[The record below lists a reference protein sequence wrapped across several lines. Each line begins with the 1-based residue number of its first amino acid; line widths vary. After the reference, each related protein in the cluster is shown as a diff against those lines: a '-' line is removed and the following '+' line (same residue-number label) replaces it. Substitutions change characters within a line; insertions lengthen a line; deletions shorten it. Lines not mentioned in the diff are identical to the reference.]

1 MKKLILATVAIFA
14 LVGCG
19 GGGGNNNTSLPSGS
33 LDKTFATNGVKTD
46 GGADDD
52 YIYDLKCK
60 ADNYILTA
68 GVIEKSSGEWDSVL
82 SGYKDNGAPDDSFA
96 SNGKVYSSLSGNDEV
111 IRLTTDSNGNIY
123 LIGFSTHSNGDK
135 EFMLAKF
142 KPDGSIDSSFGS
154 SGMVK
159 EWVNGH
165 NIRGSAIAFYNNY
178 IVTGK
183 VDDTTKQITIEKF
196 DLNGNKD
203 ATFGVGIG
211 GSKSKEINDITID
224 SSGNVYAVGYIENS
238 NEDILLVKL
247 KANGTLD
254 TNFGSN
260 GLKIFDKNN
269 EDNKG
274 MAIKLDSSNHI
285 IVAGLSGDYM
295 YLTRLDLDGNLDTT
309 FGNNGAIVYSSAK
322 SGAYDLILDSNEDI
336 LVTGGIAGANSGEYF
351 MSIWKYDITG
361 SAVISFG
368 NNGLAKF
375 DTGEHL
381 NIGFA
386 IDIDNNGKI
395 VVGGSSKQSSNEL
408 QATIWRVNP

>member
-1 MKKLILATVAIFA
+1 MKKLILTAVAIFA

-19 GGGGNNNTSLPSGS
+19 GGGSGTSLPSGS

-46 GGADDD
+46 GGVDDD

-68 GVIEKSSGEWDSVL
+68 GVTEKSSGEWDSVL
-82 SGYKDNGAPDDSFA
+82 SRYKDNGAPDDSFKG
-96 SNGKVYSSLSGNDEV
+96 NGKVYPLLSGDDEV
-111 IRLTTDSNGNIY
+111 VRLTTDSNGNIY

-142 KPDGSIDSSFGS
+142 KPDGNIDSSFGS

-165 NIRGSAIAFYNNY
+165 DIKGCAIAFYNNY

-183 VDDTTKQITIEKF
+183 IDDTTKQITIEKF
-196 DLNGNKD
+196 DLDGNKD
-203 ATFGVGIG
+203 ATFGVGISS
-211 GSKSKEINDITID
+211 SKTKDINDITID
-224 SSGNVYAVGYIENS
+224 SSGNVYAVGYIKNS
-238 NEDILLVKL
+238 NDDILLIKL
-247 KANGTLD
+247 KANGILD

-269 EDNKG
+269 EDNRG
-274 MAIKLDSSNHI
+274 MALKLDSSNHI
-285 IVAGLSGDYM
+285 IVAGRSGNHM
-295 YLTRLDLDGNLDTT
+295 YLTRLNLDGSLDTT
-309 FGNNGAIVYSSAK
+309 FGDNGAIVYSSAE
-322 SGAYDLILDSNEDI
+322 SGAYDLILDSNENI
-336 LVTGGIAGANSGEYF
+336 FVTGGIAGANVGEF
-351 MSIWKYDITG
+351 LMSIWKYDTTG
-361 SAVISFG
+361 NAVTSFG

-386 IDIDNNGKI
+386 IDIDGNNKK
-395 VVGGSSKQSSNEL
+395 VVGGSSKQSLNNMQS
-408 QATIWRVNP
+408 TIWRVNP